1 MRAMARCFSTTMFGK
16 VQRGDEATLD
26 ELVQGLR
33 GLHVGRADEARSA
46 TPFPKSTDL
55 EAALKPVFLGLGFL
69 HHHLLVHPRTGDRF
83 EYDFWRPADG
93 IAVEVMGY
101 RADDEVYKDIL
112 KFHVHEGTRLG
123 VVLVPR
129 WKWISGK
136 KTETNYKATMKAL
149 AFADSYMDV
158 EALVAV
164 VYDWEAVEDGW
175 RLVLAGR
182 GTDSLGDHGGRAIQG
197 EGP

>member
-1 MRAMARCFSTTMFGK
+1 MTTFGK
-16 VQRGDEATLD
+16 VQPRDEATLTD
-26 ELVQGLR
+26 LLHALDGLAVSR
-33 GLHVGRADEARSA
+33 SDEARS
-46 TPFPKSTDL
+46 TPPFPKSTDL
-55 EAALKPVFLGLGFL
+55 EAAIKPVFLNLGFL
-69 HHHLLVHPRTGDRF
+69 HHHILQHPKTGDRF

-112 KFHVHEGTRLG
+112 KFHVHDGTRLG

-136 KTETNYKATMKAL
+136 KTETNYKASMKAL
-149 AFADSYMDV
+149 AFADSYMAV

-164 VYDWEAVEDGW
+164 VYDGEVDVEGW
-175 RLVLAGR
+175 KLL
-182 GTDSLGDHGGRAIQG
+182 LGAAS
-197 EGP
+197 